1 MLLTNQCNISSK
13 NWLARQLVGG
23 GGGGGGLR
31 GEGYGHVGTRDMLM
45 NSRTCRYICCR
56 SNPFLG

>member
-1 MLLTNQCNISSK
+1 MLFTNQCNIRSK

-23 GGGGGGLR
+23 GGGVR
-31 GEGYGHVGTRDMLM
+31 GEGCGHVGTRDMLM
-45 NSRTCRYICCR
+45 NSRTCRYVHCR

>member
-1 MLLTNQCNISSK
+1 MLLTNQCNISNK
-13 NWLARQLVGG
+13 NWLGSWWGRGREV
-23 GGGGGGLR
+23 R
-31 GEGYGHVGTRDMLM
+31 GEGSGHEGTRDMLM